1 MGPRDG
7 GLCVPPLLFALFL
20 GTFAIGTTE
29 FAVVGLLPDI
39 AESLRISI
47 SQTGLLVSV
56 YALGVAV
63 GRPAVV
69 AITTS
74 QSRKRTLLQ
83 LCAIFAVGHAL
94 AALAPNYGLLMGAR
108 VLAAVSHASFLGI
121 AAIVAAASVPSK
133 RSARAVSL
141 VWLGFSAASLVG
153 VPGAT
158 AIGHVLG
165 WRAAFWM
172 LAAVGVVAGLALQL
186 WMPAAPRG
194 GTTSFGQEI
203 VALRRPQVLLAMTM
217 SLLVCASTFAVFTYV
232 APILLE
238 ETRISAEFLPLM
250 LLLFGVGG
258 AGGMV
263 IGGRL
268 GDWKPLEA
276 VAALSFAYAV
286 FYLGLTAI
294 VDNAPLIAGAM
305 ILWGFLFLAPCVPLQ
320 TRVVRKAIDGPNLAS
335 TLNQSAFNVGNA
347 IGPTLG
353 AAALFFGFGYRM
365 LPWIGAGLAFLCAVT
380 AVFARSL
387 EAKDAVLIN
396 KPHAEE

>member
-1 MGPRDG
+1 M
-7 GLCVPPLLFALFL
+7 PPLLFALFL

-39 AESLRISI
+39 AESLGVSI

-63 GRPAVV
+63 GGPAVV

-83 LCAIFAVGHAL
+83 LCAIFVVAHAL
-94 AALAPNYGLLMGAR
+94 AALAPDYGLLMGAR

-121 AAIVAAASVPSK
+121 AAIVAAASVPSE

-172 LAAVGVVAGLALQL
+172 LAAIGLIVAGLALQL

-194 GTTSFGQEI
+194 KATSLGQEI
-203 VALRRPQVLLAMTM
+203 VALRRPQVLLAMAM

-232 APILLE
+232 APILTCTALGFWD
-238 ETRISAEFLPLM
+238 TGLNPKL
-250 LLLFGVGG
+250 
-258 AGGMV
+258 
-263 IGGRL
+263 RL
-268 GDWKPLEA
+268 R
-276 VAALSFAYAV
+276 
-286 FYLGLTAI
+286 
-294 VDNAPLIAGAM
+294 
-305 ILWGFLFLAPCVPLQ
+305 
-320 TRVVRKAIDGPNLAS
+320 RVE
-335 TLNQSAFNVGNA
+335 
-347 IGPTLG
+347 
-353 AAALFFGFGYRM
+353 AAAVG
-365 LPWIGAGLAFLCAVT
+365 IALA
-380 AVFARSL
+380 R
-387 EAKDAVLIN
+387 
-396 KPHAEE
+396 